1 MSESSFSSLQLHP
14 SLISNLESLKFDS
27 MTPIQGLTLPPLLE
41 GKDVI
46 GQAKTGSG
54 KTAAFGLC
62 LLQKLKVKEFRVQT
76 LVLCPTRELADQVA
90 RELRQLGRAIHN
102 IKILTLYGGTAFGP
116 QVGSLEH
123 GAHIIVGTPGRVEEH
138 LRKKNLDLTNL
149 TSFVLDEA
157 DRMLEMGFAPTIDEI
172 IKYLPEERQNIL
184 FSATFPSEIQKLSN
198 RIMNNPLNLKID
210 STHDSSS
217 IQQVLYEVADLEERN
232 EAIRLL
238 IEEHGATSTLVFC
251 NMRQQTA
258 DVAKSLVENGYSAK
272 AINGDLEQRDRESRL
287 VQFANRSLSILV
299 ATDVAARG
307 LDIDSIDL
315 VINFYLSRD
324 VEIHTHRI
332 GRTGRAGG
340 SGLAC
345 SLYGSKESHKVSELE
360 NLMGIDIPRRQLPSR
375 KLLLKKPG
383 YPAMVTLQLD
393 AGKKQKIRPGDI
405 LGALTKSGAM
415 PGSAVGKIQI
425 SDQSAFIAV
434 SQQEA
439 NNALQIL
446 SNDKVKGRLFRVR
459 RIR

>member
-172 IKYLPEERQNIL
+172 IKYL
-184 FSATFPSEIQKLSN
+184 
-198 RIMNNPLNLKID
+198 
-210 STHDSSS
+210 
-217 IQQVLYEVADLEERN
+217 
-232 EAIRLL
+232 
-238 IEEHGATSTLVFC
+238 
-251 NMRQQTA
+251 
-258 DVAKSLVENGYSAK
+258 
-272 AINGDLEQRDRESRL
+272 
-287 VQFANRSLSILV
+287 
-299 ATDVAARG
+299 
-307 LDIDSIDL
+307 
-315 VINFYLSRD
+315 VI
-324 VEIHTHRI
+324 
-332 GRTGRAGG
+332 
-340 SGLAC
+340 
-345 SLYGSKESHKVSELE
+345 
-360 NLMGIDIPRRQLPSR
+360 
-375 KLLLKKPG
+375 
-383 YPAMVTLQLD
+383 
-393 AGKKQKIRPGDI
+393 
-405 LGALTKSGAM
+405 
-415 PGSAVGKIQI
+415 
-425 SDQSAFIAV
+425 
-434 SQQEA
+434 
-439 NNALQIL
+439 
-446 SNDKVKGRLFRVR
+446 
-459 RIR
+459 

>member
-1 MSESSFSSLQLHP
+1 
-14 SLISNLESLKFDS
+14 
-27 MTPIQGLTLPPLLE
+27 
-41 GKDVI
+41 
-46 GQAKTGSG
+46 
-54 KTAAFGLC
+54 
-62 LLQKLKVKEFRVQT
+62 
-76 LVLCPTRELADQVA
+76 
-90 RELRQLGRAIHN
+90 
-102 IKILTLYGGTAFGP
+102 
-116 QVGSLEH
+116 
-123 GAHIIVGTPGRVEEH
+123 
-138 LRKKNLDLTNL
+138 
-149 TSFVLDEA
+149 
-157 DRMLEMGFAPTIDEI
+157 
-172 IKYLPEERQNIL
+172 
-184 FSATFPSEIQKLSN
+184 
-198 RIMNNPLNLKID
+198 
-210 STHDSSS
+210 
-217 IQQVLYEVADLEERN
+217 
-232 EAIRLL
+232 
-238 IEEHGATSTLVFC
+238 
-251 NMRQQTA
+251 
-258 DVAKSLVENGYSAK
+258 VAKSLVENGYSAK